1 MEQLNKPDYID
12 KQELIYWVDKWFVQ
26 ETAKGRIGRT
36 LNDMELYKFKKM
48 IEFGL
53 WDLVVDTIEIAID
66 EVNNEN
72 E

>member
-1 MEQLNKPDYID
+1 
-12 KQELIYWVDKWFVQ
+12 
-26 ETAKGRIGRT
+26 
-36 LNDMELYKFKKM
+36 MELYKFKKM